1 MGGEGRRHGL
11 WPMHSSSSNTLYNC
25 WRSSLP
31 PSLEA
36 TLPAPPQESI
46 ARRGFPPAWPSSPQ
60 VLALETCSGINK
72 IRENSAM
79 TGVVEG
85 RMQHPGA
92 RKVTG

>member
-1 MGGEGRRHGL
+1 MVYGRCTVALLIPCTTGGAAGR
-11 WPMHSSSSNTLYNC
+11 
-25 WRSSLP
+25 P

-36 TLPAPPQESI
+36 TLPARPQESI

-85 RMQHPGA
+85 RMQHHGA